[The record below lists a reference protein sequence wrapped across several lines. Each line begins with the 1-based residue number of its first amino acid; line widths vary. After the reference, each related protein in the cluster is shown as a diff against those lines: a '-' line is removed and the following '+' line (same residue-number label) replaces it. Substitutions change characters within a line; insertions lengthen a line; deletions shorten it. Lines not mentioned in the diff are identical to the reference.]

1 MSNLHTLVWER
12 IITTF
17 SYFTEYNAFSV
28 RLLEYWLMIN
38 CFIEVFQISDSSSDS
53 NSGDNQGSDA
63 DDENEEFEG
72 DTDDSESD
80 TDDGDDADFDDIYFE
95 LSEDASNL

>member
-1 MSNLHTLVWER
+1 MGENNNNVFIFHRVQCIQCSSSGILVDD
-12 IITTF
+12 
-17 SYFTEYNAFSV
+17 
-28 RLLEYWLMIN
+28 